1 MRTLF
6 VLVVTMLLA
15 TMMGYSDRTSANA
28 VTSTVLPT
36 QTSEGVV
43 LHGCTQQEKGWIENT
58 NSYPVRVRRVWQY
71 YGERT
76 ESINRLEPG
85 AKLMLDK
92 ISHQHGFYIYT
103 MDGVLVGW
111 ISGECPKK

>member
-6 VLVVTMLLA
+6 VFVATTLLTTTM
-15 TMMGYSDRTSANA
+15 GCSDRTSANA
-28 VTSTVLPT
+28 VISTVLPT

-43 LHGCTQQEKGWIENT
+43 LHGCTQQKQGWIENT

-71 YGERT
+71 SGERT
-76 ESINRLEPG
+76 KSIDRLELD
-85 AKLMLDK
+85 AKLTLDK
-92 ISHQHGFYIYT
+92 ISHQDGFYIYM